1 MTSIESDS
9 AETPEL
15 QAMKTKL
22 DQQLERIQNIRKNL
36 VAKGFMSEEAD
47 QGEHLELEEEMIL
60 KDSSNYKTLFG
71 VEEKLQVK
79 TEETEQIE
87 EEESGAQYKVRI
99 MGFYYSYLIDVQIS
113 MNGNKFCYLR

>member
-1 MTSIESDS
+1 
-9 AETPEL
+9 
-15 QAMKTKL
+15 MKTKL
-22 DQQLERIQNIRKNL
+22 EQQLERIQNIRKSL

-71 VEEKLQVK
+71 VEEKLLVK
-79 TEETEQIE
+79 TEGTEKIV

-99 MGFYYSYLIDVQIS
+99 MCFY
-113 MNGNKFCYLR
+113 